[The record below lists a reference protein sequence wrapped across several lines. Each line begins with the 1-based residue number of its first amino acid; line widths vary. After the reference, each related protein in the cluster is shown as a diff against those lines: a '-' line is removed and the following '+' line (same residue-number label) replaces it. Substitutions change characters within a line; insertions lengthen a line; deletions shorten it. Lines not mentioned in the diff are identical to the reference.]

1 MEPPIW
7 QPSVN
12 FLLQFWICFSLSD
25 TRCGCGRSPPS
36 PAFEPR
42 PRSADSEALRQ
53 AAKARKR
60 AENPA
65 EIRDGKQVSIFSID
79 WHVFDRDVFCG
90 LSWRRR
96 KTLTGSG
103 PVAVSSANFAF
114 CGVRHGDFC
123 AGIKGRRGH
132 DLAAFSIRP
141 GMACLCGAFVR
152 RDGAWILSDMAC
164 RCRISARDCGEL
176 ATLSLDV
183 RISPQIRV
191 SFYSPIRR
199 AAGAGGCR
207 PGKPLE
213 SMLKSFRAQRAI
225 RLTRLPG
232 WRNFGPS
239 QGKGGGWRG
248 SGRRGP
254 QIREDDDGVRVGH
267 MAPEHRVETGRD
279 PARPRNRGDRA

>member
-25 TRCGCGRSPPS
+25 TRCGCGLRSRAPPSSPAPERRFRSP
-36 PAFEPR
+36 
-42 PRSADSEALRQ
+42 
-53 AAKARKR
+53 AAGGKGPKAGREFR
-60 AENPA
+60 R
-65 EIRDGKQVSIFSID
+65 IRDGKKVSIFLID
-79 WHVFDRDVFCG
+79 WHVSDRDVFCG

-96 KTLTGSG
+96 KTLAGSE
-103 PVAVSSANFAF
+103 PVAVSSVKIAF
-114 CGVRHGDFC
+114 CGVRHGNFRV
-123 AGIKGRRGH
+123 GIKGRCGH

-164 RCRISARDCGEL
+164 RCRILAQDCGEI

-183 RISPQIRV
+183 RISLQIRV

-279 PARPRNRGDRA
+279 PVRPRNRGDRA